1 MNKHNWYVAVILIVS
16 AILFTLGVIKKIRI
30 MNNPEQGTRVIAVIP
45 KGTIN
50 MWWEVVRKGAEKA
63 GKEFNYR
70 IVWNGPEVET
80 DREKQIQAVEDALIK
95 KSAAIVLGPNDFK
108 ALARSVEKIRQAGIP
123 CVIVD
128 SPVDSKEFDSFVGT
142 DNFSGG
148 ADAARIIGKALNKRG
163 TVILVRFVQNSA
175 STDARAD
182 GFTQTLQKEFPDIK
196 VVAEQYTLGTVEDA
210 RQKTVDM
217 LTRYPQVDGVFA
229 VNHPTSVGA
238 YKAIQNEGKEG
249 KIHFVAFDSDPVL
262 LDGVA
267 NGGVD
272 AIIAQNPFEIGYHGV
287 RIAAKLLSGEEIPS
301 EYPVASM
308 IVNKQ
313 NLEEMKKQNPEALGL

>member
-16 AILFTLGVIKKIRI
+16 AVLFTLGVIKKIRI
-30 MNNPEQGTRVIAVIP
+30 MNNPEQSERVIAVIP

-95 KSAAIVLGPNDFK
+95 KSVAIVLGPNDFK

-128 SPVDSKEFDSFVGT
+128 SPVDSKDFNSFVGT

-163 TVILVRFVQNSA
+163 SVILVRFVQNSA
-175 STDARAD
+175 STDARAA
-182 GFTQTLQKEFPDIK
+182 GFVETLKKEFPEIK

-217 LTRYPQVDGVFA
+217 LTRYPQADGVFA
-229 VNHPTSVGA
+229 VNHPSSVGA
-238 YKAIQNEGKEG
+238 FKAIQNEGKEG
-249 KIHFVAFDSDPVL
+249 KIRFVAFDSDPVL

-267 NGGVD
+267 NGGVE

-287 RIAAKLLSGEEIPS
+287 RIAAKLLAGEEVPA